1 MVSEH
6 EYEFVAQMWRWT
18 GEAAW
23 HFVTLPHEV
32 TDAIDDTFDGAR
44 VGARVGFGSRRVEVT
59 VGSTTW
65 QTSVFPDKHA
75 ASYLLPVKQAVRK
88 TEGLV
93 DGATFEIRL
102 RLIVE

>member
-6 EYEFVAQMWRWT
+6 EYEFVAKMWRWT

-44 VGARVGFGSRRVEVT
+44 VGFGSRRVDVT

>member
-1 MVSEH
+1 MVSE
-6 EYEFVAQMWRWT
+6 YQFVAEMWRWK

-32 TDAIDDTFDGAR
+32 TDDIDDTHD
-44 VGARVGFGSRRVEVT
+44 GARVGFGSRRVEVT

-65 QTSVFPDKHA
+65 RTSVFPDKNSS
-75 ASYLLPVKQAVRK
+75 SYLLPVKQAVRK

-93 DGATFEIRL
+93 DGAPLEIRL
-102 RLIVE
+102 RLVAE

>member
-6 EYEFVAQMWRWT
+6 EYEFVAEMWRWA

-44 VGARVGFGSRRVEVT
+44 VSFGSRRVEVT

-65 QTSVFPDKHA
+65 QTSGFPDKHA
-75 ASYLLPVKQAVRK
+75 ASYPSPVKQAVRK